1 MLQNTAIRLNS
12 AEKGQQRSADETE
25 KRDEEVN
32 DMLDTTELYYFS
44 PTGGTRKAAR
54 IFSEGLAEPVMD
66 VNLGENK
73 REIAS
78 PEGDLVVAAAPVFG
92 GRIPGLVS
100 EKLKKIDGNGKK
112 AVTLAVYGNRAYDD
126 ALLELNRVM
135 EEQGFQ
141 VIASAALVAQHSM
154 APEVAQGRPDDA
166 DSQAILNFSRKVLE
180 KLECPEPKTVTVPG
194 NYPYK
199 EAMNMPAAPV
209 SLPDCTRCGTCEKIC
224 PTDAIRVKDGAV
236 ITDAEKCILCMA
248 CTAACPQKARILPP
262 PLQEKME
269 QKLGALKAVR
279 RENEFFL

>member
-32 DMLDTTELYYFS
+32 DMLDTIELYYFS
-44 PTGGTRKAAR
+44 PTGGDQ
-54 IFSEGLAEPVMD
+54 EG
-66 VNLGENK
+66 
-73 REIAS
+73 
-78 PEGDLVVAAAPVFG
+78 
-92 GRIPGLVS
+92 
-100 EKLKKIDGNGKK
+100 
-112 AVTLAVYGNRAYDD
+112 
-126 ALLELNRVM
+126 
-135 EEQGFQ
+135 
-141 VIASAALVAQHSM
+141 
-154 APEVAQGRPDDA
+154 
-166 DSQAILNFSRKVLE
+166 
-180 KLECPEPKTVTVPG
+180 G

-199 EAMNMPAAPV
+199 EAMKRPAAPV

-236 ITDAEKCILCMA
+236 TTDAEKCILCMA
-248 CTAACPQKARILPP
+248 CTAACPQKVRILPP